1 MASQMSGS
9 DRGKY
14 SNDQESS
21 AMSSKAKPYIVGAA
35 LGASAMFFALQYHVV
50 HSHDGFQIIPRT
62 PQQSL
67 GLAYTDI
74 RSWSPSQ
81 WTDRPELARA
91 LMAHGSSD
99 LIADS
104 VASTL
109 ADQVSEDSHGLDEL
123 RSFLNE
129 TRTKVEEG
137 ADDLLTIPRS
147 DDSADASSSKKSKA
161 SKSSDVVG
169 IPFPRDAKSEPP
181 ANPFRPRNADDEEPT
196 VPGTMA
202 ESGGP
207 STDVASR
214 AETPIQSKSSPKK
227 GSRFSADDVID
238 GFEDFDSPTSPRSSG
253 TSEKSST
260 SSKTSSVLEQ
270 GRKAADRLFGDEN
283 SSSTIGTAGASSGK
297 GASSSKPVKKP
308 VEPQGES
315 ESMFEEVTSQL
326 ENRAQDALNRAQEAA
341 RTRVSSAAESATKSG
356 TSFVRE
362 RAEQVLPEAAK
373 ELLKATSGEAGP
385 SAMETFDPFLE

>member
-1 MASQMSGS
+1 
-9 DRGKY
+9 
-14 SNDQESS
+14 
-21 AMSSKAKPYIVGAA
+21 MSSKAKPYIIGAA

-109 ADQVSEDSHGLDEL
+109 ADTVSEDSHGLDEL

-129 TRTKVEEG
+129 TRTKVEES
-137 ADDLLTIPRS
+137 ADELLTIPQN
-147 DDSADASSSKKSKA
+147 DDSADASSSKKSKS
-161 SKSSDVVG
+161 SKGSEVVG

-181 ANPFRPRNADDEEPT
+181 ANPFRPRTDDDEEPT

-202 ESGGP
+202 EAGGP

-214 AETPIQSKSSPKK
+214 SETPIQSKPSAKK

-238 GFEDFDSPTSPRSSG
+238 GFEDLDTPTSSRPSG
-253 TSEKSST
+253 TNPKSSA
-260 SSKTSSVLEQ
+260 SSKSSSSVLEQ
-270 GRKAADRLFGDEN
+270 GRKAADLLFGDES
-283 SSSTIGTAGASSGK
+283 SSSTSGSAGASSNK
-297 GASSSKPVKKP
+297 GSTAKPVKKP
-308 VEPQGES
+308 AEPQGES

-326 ENRAQDALNRAQEAA
+326 ETRAQDALNRAQEAA
-341 RTRVSSAAESATKSG
+341 RTRVSSAAEGATKSG
-356 TSFVRE
+356 SSFIRE
-362 RAEQVLPEAAK
+362 RAEQVLPDAAR
-373 ELLKATSGEAGP
+373 ELLKTTGGESSSSAT
-385 SAMETFDPFLE
+385 ETFDPFLE